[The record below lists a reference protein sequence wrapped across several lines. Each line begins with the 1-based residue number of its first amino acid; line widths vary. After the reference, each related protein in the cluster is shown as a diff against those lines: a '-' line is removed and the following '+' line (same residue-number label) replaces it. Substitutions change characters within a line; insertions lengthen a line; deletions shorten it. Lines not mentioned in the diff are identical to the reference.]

1 MALSLILHQ
10 AIPWFSAAV
19 LGPFLVDPVCHSR
32 IFGRYDIHRETG
44 KPIYFQSG
52 LLRRGRRGAVFIAA
66 IFR

>member
-44 KPIYFQSG
+44 KSTYF
-52 LLRRGRRGAVFIAA
+52 
-66 IFR
+66 